1 MAYRNKEEVLRQA
14 ERLGLDIADLPWA
27 EQQKA
32 VADAMKA
39 EELGLLKKE
48 KKLSPEEEA
57 LLPYMDKTVF
67 IAPEMAADANRVVRY
82 MEEIGDDLDVEEKRF
97 TAGGD
102 NKYGYSGYQDLSTGT
117 FRVKGKTGRKV
128 VAECSLPKENAQIV
142 FRPGVDMFPVVTY
155 RGKSGYL
162 YKHHKFPNFKDVLVQ
177 SGYYEDYKDKLAS
190 GHNTFYLT
198 GLLCVEPSVAHWI
211 MHDIE
216 ERVADLRRRGGSKW
230 RR

>member
-14 ERLGLDIADLPWA
+14 ERLGLEIADLPWS

-32 VADAMKA
+32 VADAVKA
-39 EELGLLKKE
+39 EELGLLDRGKKI
-48 KKLSPEEEA
+48 SQEEEA
-57 LLPYMDKTVF
+57 LKPYLDKTVF
-67 IAPEMAADANRVVRY
+67 IAPEMSADANRVIRY
-82 MEEIGDDLDVEEKRF
+82 MEEIGDDLDIEETKF
-97 TAGGD
+97 IAGGD

-128 VAECSLPKENAQIV
+128 MAECSLPKENAQIV

-162 YKHHKFPNFKDVLVQ
+162 YKHHRLPNFKDVLVQ
-177 SGYYEDYKDKLAS
+177 SGYYQDYKDRLAD
-190 GHNTFYLT
+190 GHSTFYLT